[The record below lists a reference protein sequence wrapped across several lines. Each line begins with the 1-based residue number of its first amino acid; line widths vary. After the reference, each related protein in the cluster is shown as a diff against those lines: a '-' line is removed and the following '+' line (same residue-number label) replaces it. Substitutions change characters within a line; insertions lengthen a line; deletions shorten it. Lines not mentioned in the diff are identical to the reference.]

1 MRNNLSNIK
10 KCRYYLNRNECIGIP
25 TETVYGLAANA
36 YSHQAVSK
44 IFKLKKRTKKNPLIV
59 HYVNLKDLNRDCY
72 LNDYFFKL
80 YKKFCPGPITFI
92 LELKKNSKIAKNVT
106 NNKNTLGVRFPRH
119 STTQKLLRSL
129 SYPLAA
135 PSANVSKKISPV
147 SKEDVKDEFGRKIK
161 YILEGG
167 RSKIGIESTIISLL
181 GKPQILRL
189 GGIEVKQINKVLGIK
204 LKYIKSSK
212 KIVSPGQ
219 EKIHYSPEIPIRL
232 NVKMSKKGE
241 AFILIKKRKLYC
253 KSFFYLSKNNN
264 LRESAKNLYKT
275 LRLIKKLNFKKIAV
289 EKIPNKG
296 FGQVIYDRLVRA
308 SNFK

>member
-147 SKEDVKDEFGRKIK
+147 SKEDVKDEFGRQIK
-161 YILEGG
+161 YILDGG

-189 GGIEVKQINKVLGIK
+189 GGIEVKQINKILGIK
-204 LKYIKSSK
+204 LKYNKNSK

-264 LRESAKNLYKT
+264 LKESAKNLYKT

>member
-1 MRNNLSNIK
+1 MKNIYSNIFSFNK
-10 KCRYYLNRNECIGIP
+10 KTLEKSVTSLKKGNVVGLP
-25 TETVYGLAANA
+25 TETVYGLAGNA
-36 YSHQAVSK
+36 YSKKSVNK
-44 IFKLKKRTKKNPLIV
+44 IYKLKKRPKFNPLIV
-59 HYVNLKDLNRDCY
+59 HYSKCKAAE
-72 LNDYFFKL
+72 NDVIFNKNFLKL

-92 LELKKNSKIAKNVT
+92 LKLKKNSKIAKNVT

-135 PSANVSKKISPV
+135 PSANISKKISPV
-147 SKEDVKDEFGRKIK
+147 SKEDVKDEFGRQIK

-181 GKPQILRL
+181 GKPEILRL

-253 KSFFYLSKNNN
+253 KNYCN
-264 LRESAKNLYKT
+264 
-275 LRLIKKLNFKKIAV
+275 
-289 EKIPNKG
+289 
-296 FGQVIYDRLVRA
+296 
-308 SNFK
+308 

>member
-44 IFKLKKRTKKNPLIV
+44 IFKLKERTKKNPLIV

-92 LELKKNSKIAKNVT
+92 LKLKKNSKIAKNVT

-135 PSANVSKKISPV
+135 PSANISKKISPV

-232 NVKMSKKGE
+232 NVKISKKGE
-241 AFILIKKRKLYC
+241 AFILIKKRKLYS

-296 FGQVIYDRLVRA
+296 FGQVIYDRLLRA

>member
-10 KCRYYLNRNECIGIP
+10 KCRYYLERNECIGIP

-44 IFKLKKRTKKNPLIV
+44 IFKLKKRSKKNPLIV
-59 HYVNLKDLNRDCY
+59 HYTNLKNLNKDCY

-80 YKKFCPGPITFI
+80 YKNFCPGPITFI
-92 LELKKNSKIAKNVT
+92 LKLKNNSKIAKNVT
-106 NNKNTLGVRFPRH
+106 NNKSTLGVRFPRH
-119 STTQKLLRSL
+119 TGTQKLLRSL

-147 SKEDVKDEFGRKIK
+147 SKEDVKDEFGTKIK

-167 RSKIGIESTIISLL
+167 RSKIGIESTIINLL

-204 LKYIKSSK
+204 LKYNKNIKK
-212 KIVSPGQ
+212 VITPGQ
-219 EKIHYSPEIPIRL
+219 EKVHYSPGIPIRL

-241 AFILIKKRKLYC
+241 AFILIKKRKLFC
-253 KSFFYLSKNNN
+253 KSFFYLSENKN
-264 LRESAKNLYKT
+264 LKESAKNLYKT
-275 LRLIKKLNFKKIAV
+275 LRLIKKKGYKKIQIS
-289 EKIPNKG
+289 KIPN
-296 FGQVIYDRLVRA
+296 FGTGIAINDRIKKA
-308 SNFK
+308 ANFK

>member
-36 YSHQAVSK
+36 YSQQAVSK
-44 IFKLKKRTKKNPLIV
+44 IFKLKKRIKKNPLIV

-119 STTQKLLRSL
+119 SRTQKLLRSL

-135 PSANVSKKISPV
+135 PSANVSKRISPV

-181 GKPQILRL
+181 GKPKILRL
-189 GGIEVKQINKVLGIK
+189 GGVEVKHINKVLGTK
-204 LKYIKSSK
+204 LKYNKNSK
-212 KIVSPGQ
+212 KILSPGQ
-219 EKIHYSPEIPIRL
+219 EKVHYSPEIPIRL
-232 NVKMSKKGE
+232 NVKTSKKGE

-253 KSFFYLSKNNN
+253 KSFFYLSENNN
-264 LRESAKNLYKT
+264 LKESAKNLYKT
-275 LRLIKKLNFKKIAV
+275 LRLIKKLNFRKIAV

-296 FGQVIYDRLVRA
+296 FGQIINDRLVRA

>member
-72 LNDYFFKL
+72 LNNYFFKL

-119 STTQKLLRSL
+119 STTQKLLQSL

-147 SKEDVKDEFGRKIK
+147 SKEDVKDEFGRQIK

-204 LKYIKSSK
+204 LKYNKNSK
-212 KIVSPGQ
+212 KVVSPGQ

-264 LRESAKNLYKT
+264 LKESAKNLYKT

>member
-44 IFKLKKRTKKNPLIV
+44 IFKLKKRIKKNPLIV

-72 LNDYFFKL
+72 LNNYFFKL

-119 STTQKLLRSL
+119 SRTQKLLRSL

-135 PSANVSKKISPV
+135 PSANVSKRISPV

-189 GGIEVKQINKVLGIK
+189 GGIEVKQINKILGIK
-204 LKYIKSSK
+204 LKYNKNSK

-241 AFILIKKRKLYC
+241 AFILIKKRKLYS

>member
-72 LNDYFFKL
+72 LNNYFFKL

-92 LELKKNSKIAKNVT
+92 FELKKNSKIAKNVT

-119 STTQKLLRSL
+119 STTQKLLQSL

-232 NVKMSKKGE
+232 NVKVSKKGE

-253 KSFFYLSKNNN
+253 KNFFYLSKNNN

-296 FGQVIYDRLVRA
+296 FGQVIYDRLVRP